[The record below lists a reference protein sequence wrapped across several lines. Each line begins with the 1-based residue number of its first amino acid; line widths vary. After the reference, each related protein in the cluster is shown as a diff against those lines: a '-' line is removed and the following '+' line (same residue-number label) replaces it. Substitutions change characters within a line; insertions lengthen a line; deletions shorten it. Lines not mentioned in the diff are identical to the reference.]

1 MKKVLLTTAIVT
13 AMIAP
18 AMADDDLV
26 MKLPTGK
33 ICQFKNGKATLHGS
47 CRVPKADALVRRS
60 NRLVK
65 DHPTCA
71 QLLEAS
77 KLLQR
82 ASDLYDED
90 QSNHDI
96 SGEVRNIGR
105 AVSWTEDRAKAGK
118 CRKDKASE
126 ER

>member
-47 CRVPKADALVRRS
+47 CRDPKAYALVRRS

-65 DHPTCA
+65 GHPTCA
-71 QLLEAS
+71 QLFFFSSRRRHTRLTCDWSSDVALPILSMMLEDS
-77 KLLQR
+77 TSIIDSDHLLIT
-82 ASDLYDED
+82 L
-90 QSNHDI
+90 
-96 SGEVRNIGR
+96 G
-105 AVSWTEDRAKAGK
+105 DRV
-118 CRKDKASE
+118 
-126 ER
+126 

>member
-1 MKKVLLTTAIVT
+1 
-13 AMIAP
+13 
-18 AMADDDLV
+18 
-26 MKLPTGK
+26 
-33 ICQFKNGKATLHGS
+33 
-47 CRVPKADALVRRS
+47 
-60 NRLVK
+60 VK
-65 DHPTCA
+65 GQPTCA